1 MKKDWEYLTK
11 MTGDRP
17 VTVQRVAI
25 DGQDVA
31 LEWKFE
37 LPPLANLKA
46 DDQVFVAVFV
56 KCHGSI
62 KQMEKHFGISY
73 PTVKNRLNRVSEQLD
88 FVDVETL
95 DDPSESSDVLG
106 QLERGEIAVEDAI
119 EQLSRGES
127 DE

>member
-1 MKKDWEYLTK
+1 MKKDWEQLTK

-17 VTVQRVAI
+17 VTIQKVAI

-31 LEWKFE
+31 IEGEFE
-37 LPPLANLKA
+37 LPPLARLKA

-73 PTVKNRLNRVSEQLD
+73 PTVKNRLNRVSERLG
-88 FVDVETL
+88 FVEVEAL
-95 DDPSESSDVLG
+95 EDASESSDVLA

>member
-1 MKKDWEYLTK
+1 MKKDWEYLTRI
-11 MTGDRP
+11 TGNRP
-17 VTVQRVAI
+17 LTVQRVAI
-25 DGQDVA
+25 DGENVA
-31 LEWKFE
+31 VEGQFD
-37 LPPLANLKA
+37 LPPLARLKA

-73 PTVKNRLNRVSEQLD
+73 PTVKGRLNRISERLD
-88 FVDVETL
+88 FVEVETV
-95 DDPSESSDVLG
+95 DEPAGSSSVLE

-119 EQLSRGES
+119 EQLSGGGT

>member
-1 MKKDWEYLTK
+1 MKKDWEQLTK
-11 MTGDRP
+11 LTGDRP
-17 VTVQRVAI
+17 LTVQKVAI
-25 DGQDVA
+25 DGQDIA
-31 LEWKFE
+31 IEGEFE
-37 LPPLANLKA
+37 LPPLAQLKA

-73 PTVKNRLNRVSEQLD
+73 PTVKNRLNRISERLD

-95 DDPSESSDVLG
+95 DEAPVSSDVLA

>member
-1 MKKDWEYLTK
+1 MKKDWEQLTK

-25 DGQDVA
+25 DGHDIA
-31 LEWKFE
+31 IEGEFE
-37 LPPLANLKA
+37 LPPLAKLKA

-73 PTVKNRLNRVSEQLD
+73 PTVKNRLNRVCEQLD

-95 DDPSESSDVLG
+95 DEAPVSSDVLA

>member
-1 MKKDWEYLTK
+1 MKKDWEQLTK
-11 MTGDRP
+11 MTGDQP
-17 VTVQRVAI
+17 LTVQRVAI
-25 DGQDVA
+25 DGQNVTI
-31 LEWKFE
+31 EGEFE
-37 LPPLANLKA
+37 LPPLAKLKA

-73 PTVKNRLNRVSEQLD
+73 PTVKNRLNRVSEQLG
-88 FVDVETL
+88 FVEVEAV
-95 DDPSESSDVLG
+95 DDAPGSTDVLA

-127 DE
+127 GL

>member
-1 MKKDWEYLTK
+1 MKKDWEQLTK

-17 VTVQRVAI
+17 VTVRKVAI
-25 DGQDVA
+25 DGHDIA
-31 LEWKFE
+31 IEGEFE
-37 LPPLANLKA
+37 LPPLAKLKA

-73 PTVKNRLNRVSEQLD
+73 PTVKNRLNRVCEQLD

-95 DDPSESSDVLG
+95 DEAPVSSDVLA

-127 DE
+127 DL